1 MEKRIQQIINK
12 NIEKKIELIKSLRGK
27 EDKDNPI
34 MEFNN
39 NYKDKILTLIVDDK
53 NINSP
58 YVKAIQS
65 TFKKYLPD
73 AIIKFVNVNEKM
85 SRTDITIKLLSEV
98 DLLTELNGYLFIQP
112 SVTGQKTISLKG
124 DLDNIENYNN
134 LWNKFNLTITSQVIG
149 EIIEEYV
156 KDIKNPN
163 IVIIGDGLTVGK
175 PLNLWC
181 QQHQDW
187 NTYQIKECFKEKYDD
202 IPDEFKDKILENA
215 DIIISATG
223 NAESLMVDNVT
234 VISPTIYYEAYS
246 GTYVHDLY
254 RGCTNS
260 CDTHT
265 VLNSIGTLTNLELC
279 IRWLNNVLGIDSN
292 DRFTIGK

>member
-12 NIEKKIELIKSLRGK
+12 NIKKKIELIKDIS
-27 EDKDNPI
+27 
-34 MEFNN
+34 NN
-39 NYKDKILTLIVDDK
+39 NIWKDKILTLIVDDK
-53 NINSP
+53 NINNP

-85 SRTDITIKLLSEV
+85 SRIDMTIRLLSEV

-112 SVTGQKTISLKG
+112 SITGQKTISLKG

-134 LWNKFNLTITSQVIG
+134 LWNKFNLTITSQVIS

-163 IVIIGDGLTVGK
+163 IVIIGDGLTVGR

-181 QQHQDW
+181 QQHQNW
-187 NTYQIKECFKEKYDD
+187 NTYQIKECFKEKYNDF
-202 IPDEFKDKILENA
+202 PDEFKDKILENA

-223 NAESLMVDNVT
+223 NAESLMVDNIA
-234 VISPTIYYEAYS
+234 VISPTIYYDQRS
-246 GTYVHDLY
+246 KVYVHDLDRY
-254 RGCTNS
+254 S
-260 CDTHT
+260 IKECDTHT
-265 VLNSIGTLTNLELC
+265 PLNSIGTLTNLELC
-279 IRWLNNVLGIDSN
+279 IRWLNNILGIDNN

>member
-1 MEKRIQQIINK
+1 MEKRIQQIIDK

-112 SVTGQKTISLKG
+112 SITGQKTISLKG

-134 LWNKFNLTITSQVIG
+134 LWNKFNLTITSQVIS

-163 IVIIGDGLTVGK
+163 IAIIGDGLTVGK

-202 IPDEFKDKILENA
+202 VPDEFKDKILENA

-223 NAESLMVDNVT
+223 NAESLMVDNVA

-246 GTYVHDLY
+246 GIYVHDLY

>member
-1 MEKRIQQIINK
+1 MEKRIQQIINN
-12 NIEKKIELIKSLRGK
+12 NIEKKIELIKNLRGK
-27 EDKDNPI
+27 EDRDNLI

-53 NINSP
+53 NMNSP

-65 TFKKYLPD
+65 TFNKYLPD

-98 DLLTELNGYLFIQP
+98 YLLNELNGYLFIQP
-112 SVTGQKTISLKG
+112 SVTGQKAISLKG

-202 IPDEFKDKILENA
+202 VPDEFKDKILENA

-223 NAESLMVDNVT
+223 QPESLDINGVA

-279 IRWLNNVLGIDSN
+279 IRWLNSVLGIDSN

>member
-1 MEKRIQQIINK
+1 MEKRIQQIIDN
-12 NIEKKIELIKSLRGK
+12 NIKKKIELIKSLK
-27 EDKDNPI
+27 CEENKDNLI

-39 NYKDKILTLIVDDK
+39 NYKDKILTLIVDDQ
-53 NINSP
+53 NVNSP
-58 YVKAIQS
+58 YVKVIQS

-73 AIIKFVNVNEKM
+73 AIIKFVNVNERM
-85 SRTDITIKLLSEV
+85 SRTDMTIKLLSEV

-112 SVTGQKTISLKG
+112 SVTGQKAISLKG
-124 DLDNIENYNN
+124 DLDNIENYND

-181 QQHQDW
+181 QQHQNW
-187 NTYQIKECFKEKYDD
+187 NTYQIKECFKEKYNDF
-202 IPDEFKDKILENA
+202 PDEFKDKILENA

-223 NAESLMVDNVT
+223 NAESLMVNNVA
-234 VISPTIYYEAYS
+234 VISPTIYYDQRS
-246 GTYVHDLY
+246 KVYVHDLDRY
-254 RGCTNS
+254 S
-260 CDTHT
+260 IEECDTHT
-265 VLNSIGTLTNLELC
+265 PLNSIGTLTNLELC

>member
-1 MEKRIQQIINK
+1 MEKRIQKIINN
-12 NIEKKIELIKSLRGK
+12 NIEKKIELIKNLSGK
-27 EDKDNPI
+27 EYRDNPI

-65 TFKKYLPD
+65 TFKRYLPD
-73 AIIKFVNVNEKM
+73 GIIKFVNVNEKM
-85 SRTDITIKLLSEV
+85 SRMDITMKLLSEV
-98 DLLTELNGYLFIQP
+98 DLLNELNGYLFIQP

-187 NTYQIKECFKEKYDD
+187 NTYQIKECFKERPSLSLEYL
-202 IPDEFKDKILENA
+202 KDVILGQA
-215 DIIISATG
+215 DIIVSATG
-223 NAESLMVDNVT
+223 QPESLDINGVAV
-234 VISPTIYYEAYS
+234 VSPTIYYEAYT

-254 RGCTNS
+254 RGCINS

-265 VLNSIGTLTNLELC
+265 PLNSIGVLTNLELC
-279 IRWLNNVLGIDSN
+279 IRWLNNVLGIDSS
-292 DRFTIGK
+292 DRFNIGK

>member
-1 MEKRIQQIINK
+1 MEKRIQQIINN
-12 NIEKKIELIKSLRGK
+12 NIEKKIELIKNLRGK
-27 EDKDNPI
+27 EDKDNLI

-53 NINSP
+53 NTNSP

-85 SRTDITIKLLSEV
+85 SRTDMTIKLLSEV

-163 IVIIGDGLTVGK
+163 IVIIGDGSTVGK

-223 NAESLMVDNVT
+223 QPESLDVNGVA

-254 RGCTNS
+254 RGCINS

>member
-1 MEKRIQQIINK
+1 MEKRIQQIIDR

-27 EDKDNPI
+27 EDNDNPI

-73 AIIKFVNVNEKM
+73 SIIKFVNVNEKM
-85 SRTDITIKLLSEV
+85 SRLDIVMKLLSEV
-98 DLLTELNGYLFIQP
+98 DLLNELNGYLFIQP
-112 SVTGQKTISLKG
+112 SITGQKTISIKG
-124 DLDNIENYNN
+124 DLDNIENYND
-134 LWNKFNLTITSQVIG
+134 LWNKYNLTITSQVIG

-202 IPDEFKDKILENA
+202 VPDEFKDKILENA

-223 NAESLMVDNVT
+223 QSESLMVNDIA
-234 VISPTIYYEAYS
+234 VISPTIYYESYS

-279 IRWLNNVLGIDSN
+279 IRWLSNVLGIDSN
-292 DRFTIGK
+292 DRFTIGE

>member
-1 MEKRIQQIINK
+1 MEKRIQQIINN
-12 NIEKKIELIKSLRGK
+12 NIEKKIELIKNLRGK
-27 EDKDNPI
+27 EDRDNLT

-53 NINSP
+53 NMNSP

-65 TFKKYLPD
+65 TFNKYLPD

-98 DLLTELNGYLFIQP
+98 YLLNELNGYLFIQP
-112 SVTGQKTISLKG
+112 SVTGQKAISLKG

-202 IPDEFKDKILENA
+202 VPDEFKDKILENA

-223 NAESLMVDNVT
+223 QPESLDINGVA

-279 IRWLNNVLGIDSN
+279 IRWLNSVLGIDSN

>member
-1 MEKRIQQIINK
+1 MEKRIQQIINN
-12 NIEKKIELIKSLRGK
+12 NIEKKIELIKNLRGK
-27 EDKDNPI
+27 EDRDNPI

-98 DLLTELNGYLFIQP
+98 DLLNELNGYLFIQP
-112 SVTGQKTISLKG
+112 SVTGQKAISLKG

-202 IPDEFKDKILENA
+202 IPDELRDKILENA

-223 NAESLMVDNVT
+223 NAESLMVNNVA

-246 GTYVHDLY
+246 GIYVHDLY

-292 DRFTIGK
+292 DRFIIRK

>member
-1 MEKRIQQIINK
+1 MEKRIQQIIDK
-12 NIEKKIELIKSLRGK
+12 NIKKKIELIKSLRGK

-65 TFKKYLPD
+65 TFNKYLPD

-85 SRTDITIKLLSEV
+85 SRTDITIKLLSEI

-112 SVTGQKTISLKG
+112 SITGQKTISLKG

-134 LWNKFNLTITSQVIG
+134 LWNKFNLTITSQVIS

-202 IPDEFKDKILENA
+202 VPDEFKDKILENA

-223 NAESLMVDNVT
+223 QPESLMVNDVA

-265 VLNSIGTLTNLELC
+265 ILNSIGTLTNLELC

>member
-1 MEKRIQQIINK
+1 MEKRIQQIINN
-12 NIEKKIELIKSLRGK
+12 NIEKKIELIKNLRGK

-65 TFKKYLPD
+65 IFKKYLPD

-98 DLLTELNGYLFIQP
+98 DLLNELNGYLFIQP

-134 LWNKFNLTITSQVIG
+134 LWNKFNLTITSQVID

-223 NAESLMVDNVT
+223 NAESLMVNDVA